1 MIGRTVD
8 HYKIE
13 SKLGEGGMGV
23 VYKARD
29 TRLGRFVALKVL
41 PAGKLADAV
50 RKQRFVQEAKAAS
63 ALNHPNIVTI
73 YDIRSEDGLDVIAM
87 EYIEGTTLE
96 ESIASA
102 PKGFAPRQLLRFAVQ
117 IAGAVANAH
126 AAGIL
131 HRDLKPS
138 NIMVTTEGRLKILDF
153 GLAKLMDREE
163 VGADAPTAVD
173 RELTG
178 EGIVVGT
185 PSYMSPEQAD
195 GRPLDRRTDIFSF
208 GSILYEMATGRRP
221 FIGGSAIST
230 VAKILSEDPPP
241 PAELVPG
248 IPQELEKLILRC
260 LRKDPARRYQSMA
273 DLKVALEDLESE
285 PAPATGARSTYA
297 AEESRKTRAI
307 MFSDIVGYS
316 RRMGEDESGALAQL
330 DEHHRI
336 VVPAIERSGGTVLK
350 FMGDGILA
358 SFESVAE
365 SVFCGIALQRTLAS
379 RNKDKSEREQIVIR
393 IGIHV
398 GDVLMRDGDVF
409 GDGVNIAAR
418 IEPLAEPGGICIS
431 QTVYDMVR
439 ARTEIQTAPLG
450 VRELKNIK
458 EPLNIYKVLVDAG
471 AAAAAE
477 PSPDR
482 TTSSRVSTAT
492 SSTPSIAV
500 LPFSNLSADKDNEYF
515 SDGLAE
521 EILNAL
527 TQISGLR
534 VIARASAFAFRGR
547 EHAIAEIGGKLR
559 VESILQGSVRSAGN
573 RLRVTAQ
580 LINVSDESQLWSE
593 RYDREMTDVFA
604 IQDEV
609 AQAIVEK
616 LKVRLKSGF
625 IEAGAKRH
633 TENLEAHN
641 LYLKGVFYA
650 NRYSPDDLAKAYDC
664 LHRSVA
670 IDPEHARAWAQL
682 AEYHIHRAFGVPPI
696 EEMPQAM
703 EAARRAIAADSG
715 LGAAHAAQAF
725 VLGFYEHRWKE
736 ALAQIEA
743 ASGLPPTTWY
753 YIWGAGI
760 LWSNGK
766 FDAAEQYYRK
776 ALECDPLAFLAH
788 YVSGLFYNARGRL
801 DLALQHAEQAME
813 ISFNPGA
820 MSLLGSTLSNL
831 GRHEEGIEWLE
842 KSQQSGVN
850 HFTGY
855 LGIAYVGGGRRGDA
869 ERLLAKLEEMR
880 RGRYISANALA
891 LCAMAIGDAERA
903 LDWLNT
909 AADDRDVSL
918 GYIPGN
924 SYFEP
929 LRSHPRFVEIMRR
942 VNSPTFL

>member
-1 MIGRTVD
+1 MIGRTLD

-29 TRLGRFVALKVL
+29 THLGRFVALKVL
-41 PAGKLADAV
+41 PAGKMVDAV

-73 YDIRSEDGLDVIAM
+73 YDIRSEDGLDFIAM
-87 EYIEGTTLE
+87 EYIEGGTLE
-96 ESIASA
+96 ESMAA
-102 PKGFAPRQLLRFAVQ
+102 AFNKGFAPRQLLRFAVQ
-117 IAGAVANAH
+117 IADAVASAH

-138 NIMVTTEGRLKILDF
+138 NIMVTAGGRLKILDF
-153 GLAKLMDREE
+153 GLAKLLDPEKDA
-163 VGADAPTAVD
+163 ADAPTAD
-173 RELTG
+173 RALTE

-221 FIGGSAIST
+221 FIGGSTIST
-230 VAKILSEDPPP
+230 LAKILSEEPPP
-241 PAELVPG
+241 PGELVPG
-248 IPQELEKLILRC
+248 FPQELEKLILRC

-285 PAPATGARSTYA
+285 PASTAGRSA
-297 AEESRKTRAI
+297 HGSEESRKTRTI

-316 RRMGEDESGALAQL
+316 RRMGEDERGALDLL

-350 FMGDGILA
+350 FMGDGILS

-365 SVFCGIALQRTLAS
+365 SVLCAIALQRTLAS
-379 RNKDKSEREQIVIR
+379 RNKDKSEKEQILIR

-398 GDVLMRDGDVF
+398 GDVVMREGDVF

-418 IEPLAEPGGICIS
+418 IEPLAESGGICIS

-439 ARTEIQTAPLG
+439 ARTEIQTVSLG
-450 VRELKNIK
+450 ARELKNIN
-458 EPLNIYKVLVDAG
+458 EPVNIYKVLVDAS
-471 AAAAAE
+471 AA
-477 PSPDR
+477 
-482 TTSSRVSTAT
+482 SSAGTPAQSLTPL
-492 SSTPSIAV
+492 TPSIAV

-521 EILNAL
+521 EILNSL

-547 EHAIAEIGGKLR
+547 EHTIAEIGGKLR

-609 AQAIVEK
+609 SQAIVEN
-616 LKVRLKSGF
+616 LKVRLKSKSGSVQPS
-625 IEAGAKRH
+625 AKRH

-641 LYLKGVFYA
+641 LYLKGVFYS
-650 NRYSPDDLAKAYDC
+650 NRYSPADLAKGREC
-664 LHRSVA
+664 LLQAVA
-670 IDPEHARAWAQL
+670 IDPGHARAWAQL
-682 AEYHIHRAFGVPPI
+682 AEYHINRSFAVRPVQ
-696 EEMPQAM
+696 EMPQAI

-725 VLGFYEHRWKE
+725 VVGFFEHRWKE

-743 ASGLPPTTWY
+743 ASSLPPTTWY
-753 YIWGAGI
+753 YIWGAAV
-760 LWSNGK
+760 LWGNGK
-766 FDAAEQYYRK
+766 FDAVEQYYRK
-776 ALECDPLAFLAH
+776 ALECDPLSFLAH
-788 YVSGLFYNARGRL
+788 FVMALFYNARGRHE
-801 DLALQHAEQAME
+801 LALQYAQQAME
-813 ISFNPGA
+813 INPNPGA
-820 MSLLGSTLSNL
+820 MFILGLTLSSL
-831 GRHEEGIEWLE
+831 GRHEEGIGWLE
-842 KSQQSGVN
+842 KSQQGAVN
-850 HFTGY
+850 HFAGY
-855 LGIAYVGGGRRGDA
+855 LPLAYVRGGRRGDA
-869 ERLLAKLEEMR
+869 ERLLAKFEEMR
-880 RGRYISANALA
+880 RGQYISANVLV
-891 LCAMAIGDAERA
+891 LCAIAIGDIERA

-909 AADDRDVSL
+909 AVDDRDLSL
-918 GYIPGN
+918 GFIPGN
-924 SYFEP
+924 AYFEP
-929 LRSHPRFVEIMRR
+929 LRSHPRFAEIMRR
-942 VNSPTFL
+942 ANLPAFS